1 MFRTLLLNLVR
12 AVGVLLVV
20 SFATYC
26 LMFSDG
32 IGIARAVLGP
42 TATDTQVAARA
53 AELGLTRPL
62 YEQYFSWL
70 AGAVRGDLGSS
81 FLTGQPVTDAMA
93 NRAPVT
99 LSLIILTIILTAVIS
114 VILGVTAALYGGWV
128 DKLVQFI
135 AVLGAAV
142 PGFIIAIALI
152 FAFAISIPLYP
163 ATGYIRITDD
173 PQGWLWSLTLP
184 VTALLIGTI
193 ANAASQ
199 FRGSVSD
206 ALSQDYVRTLRSRGI
221 SERAIVFRHVLRNAA
236 GPGLIVLSLTTL
248 GLLGGALFIES
259 VFALPGVGQLANL
272 SAQAG
277 DVPMVMGTVIFAMIL
292 ILVVNFLADLFVG
305 ILNPKSRI
313 K

>member
-1 MFRTLLLNLVR
+1 MIRTLLLNLVR

-20 SFATYC
+20 SFLTYC

-42 TATDTQVAARA
+42 TASDAQVAERA
-53 AELGLTRPL
+53 ADLGLARPL
-62 YEQYFSWL
+62 YQQYLDWL
-70 AGAVRGDLGSS
+70 AGAARGDLGAS
-81 FLTGQPVTDAMA
+81 FLTGQPVTEAMA

-99 LSLIILTIILTAVIS
+99 LSLIVLTIILTAVIS
-114 VILGVTAALYGGWV
+114 VILGVTAAVYGGWV
-128 DKLVQFI
+128 DKLLQFI

-142 PGFIIAIALI
+142 PGFIIAIGLI

-163 ATGYIRITDD
+163 ATGYIRATDS
-173 PQGWLWSLTLP
+173 PQGWVWSLTLP

-199 FRGSVSD
+199 FRGSVAD
-206 ALSQDYVRTLRSRGI
+206 ALAQDYVRTLRSRGI
-221 SERAIVFRHVLRNAA
+221 SERAILFRHVLRNAA

-248 GLLGGALFIES
+248 GLLGGALFIEA

-277 DVPMVMGTVIFAMIL
+277 DVPMVMGTVIFAMVL

-313 K
+313 R